1 MLTTLM
7 AFRRAARLI
16 FQKYQT
22 AIGFVFKFI
31 ISFAAYSRIVAE
43 LPYNDSLDKFW
54 IKLIFGIIGALVPQ
68 IITIALLVIVSLY
81 EIFSVSP
88 IMALLVFVM
97 LLVLYCFAARFSGKF
112 AYVVIAIPLLMR
124 FNLHY
129 MIALLLG
136 MTATPTAIFPAMVG
150 IMSYYVFAAARSAMV
165 GSEVSS
171 MDDILALYIKYID
184 CVFENKEMFFVML
197 IFAFVIVIMWAL
209 RQIKFSYSFE
219 LTIFAGGA
227 MMVIL
232 HAVLAGFMS
241 IRLSY
246 VILGTMLSMLCV
258 YIVQFFRMVL
268 DYSAVE
274 SVQFEDDD
282 YYYYV
287 KAVPKLDRVV
297 LGELKPTE
305 ADELTESENTEK
317 TEKTEK
323 SDESVTKNG
332 TGENSK
338 PKAGSVDTETHES
351 DSESKRGNANTDA
364 NSENETIP
372 GKIIKKLQIDKI
384 LSHMKALKKTHIQEI
399 AEQSEKEKSGKSV
412 LDDDDEE
419 WENDT
424 KDTKNNK

>member
-43 LPYNDSLDKFW
+43 LPYNDSLDELW
-54 IKLIFGIIGALVPQ
+54 LKLIFGIIGALVPQ

-112 AYVVIAIPLLMR
+112 AYVVIAIPLLMK
-124 FNLHY
+124 FNMHY

-136 MTATPTAIFPAMVG
+136 MTAAPAAIFPAMVG
-150 IMSYYVFAAARSAMV
+150 VMSYYVFAAAKTAMV
-165 GSEVSS
+165 GSTVSS
-171 MDDILALYIKYID
+171 MDDILALYIKFID
-184 CVFENKEMFFVML
+184 CIFENKEMFFVML
-197 IFAFVIVIMWAL
+197 IFAAVIVIMWAL

-227 MMVIL
+227 LMVIL

-241 IRLSY
+241 IKLSY

-274 SVQFEDDD
+274 AVQFEDDD

-305 ADELTESENTEK
+305 ADGLAEKENA
-317 TEKTEK
+317 EK
-323 SDESVTKNG
+323 SGN
-332 TGENSK
+332 
-338 PKAGSVDTETHES
+338 S
-351 DSESKRGNANTDA
+351 DSEKETEGKHNNGTVENDKTSGENDKTKTDSFDSDNENTDT
-364 NSENETIP
+364 NSETESGAIRTL
-372 GKIIKKLQIDKI
+372 KKLQIDKI

-419 WENDT
+419 WETDS
-424 KDTKNNK
+424 KN